1 MKDLLSEIESYWTT
15 RAEGY
20 SEVNHKELNGMQKGA
35 WLEVLRSQFP
45 EKAKEEL
52 KILDIGTGP
61 GFFPVIL
68 AEAGYQVTAVDYT
81 QEMLDTAK
89 KNAGELYKKI
99 TFYKMDAQN
108 LEFEDDV
115 FDVVISRNLT
125 WNLKDPERAYK
136 EWCRVLKPGGKLLNF
151 DANWYGY
158 LYDEEKRQSYEEDRK
173 SVESENL
180 DDHYLC
186 TDIDRMEKIALQ
198 MPLSAIN
205 RPSWDR
211 KLLKENGFVS
221 VAVDTEVWQRVWSQE
236 EKLNYHSTPMFM
248 ISAVK
253 KMECSPWEKAENGI
267 AAYGQNGMG
276 DELYTAPGSRKSG
289 FLKLGGGEFSLPY
302 TVICGKNPGKTV
314 LITAAVHAGECV
326 GVQAAVELAE
336 KLDPEKVH
344 GRVIIVKT
352 VCRKEF
358 EERSGSICPEDRK
371 NLNRV
376 FPGSPQG
383 TRMERLA
390 YAVVQKL
397 QSVADY
403 YIDLHSGDDYEELTP
418 YIYYAGKADPD
429 VAEMSR
435 KMAEQ
440 ADVPYM
446 VKSDVASG
454 GSYNYAAL
462 CGIPSVLIERGQM
475 GGWNTEE
482 VHSMRKDVRN
492 ILCFLGIYEGLRSYS
507 TYYPMEIGQVRYQF
521 ANTSGLWYPAKKP
534 GDLIKAGEFL
544 GCTKDFEG
552 NVLENSYSD
561 LNGVILYQV
570 ASLQVIKDGPM
581 VTYGSFSQR
590 RDERKEKITNYWT
603 KRSDSFMEQRRAEL
617 HSEMAEKWLKELKAL
632 LPERDGKLKI
642 LDVGC
647 GAGFFS
653 ILLAQQG
660 HEVTGIDLTPDM
672 IVHSRELAQEEGV
685 SCTFEVMDAENPGFE
700 DETFDVIVSRN
711 LTWTLP
717 NAAGAYKEWSRV
729 LKKGGR
735 IINVD
740 ANYGADD
747 FADMTGLPT
756 NHAHFKVGDEMMREC
771 EEIKRQLPIS
781 SYVRPAWDLETLGK
795 LGFGKF
801 SIDLGISGRIYIK
814 KDEFYN
820 PTPLFIVCA
829 EKREG

>member
-35 WLEVLRSQFP
+35 WLEVLKGQFP

-68 AEAGYQVTAVDYT
+68 AEAGYQVIAVDYT

-89 KNAGELYKKI
+89 KNAGELCRNI

-108 LEFEDDV
+108 LEFEDEM

-125 WNLKDPERAYK
+125 WNLKDPEKAYR

-211 KLLKENGFVS
+211 KLLKENGFAS
-221 VAVDTEVWQRVWSQE
+221 VAVDTEIWKRVWSQE

-253 KMECSPWEKAENGI
+253 AEKDIWSCGTDLTE
-267 AAYGQNGMG
+267 
-276 DELYTAPGSRKSG
+276 EEPFCTAPGTKKNG
-289 FLKLGGGEFSLPY
+289 FLKLGGGEFALPY
-302 TVICGKNPGKTV
+302 TVICGSNPGKTV
-314 LITAAVHAGECV
+314 LITAAVHAGEHV
-326 GVQAAVELAE
+326 GIQAAIELAE
-336 KLDPEKVH
+336 NLKPEKIN

-352 VCRKEF
+352 VCRREF
-358 EERSGSICPEDRK
+358 EERSGSICREDNK

-376 FPGSPQG
+376 FPGSPKG

-390 YAVVQKL
+390 YAVVQTL
-397 QSVADY
+397 HSEADF
-403 YIDLHSGDDYEELTP
+403 YIDIHSGDDYEELTP
-418 YIYYAGKADPD
+418 YIYYAGRADAD
-429 VAEMSR
+429 VTAMSR

-446 VKSDVASG
+446 VKSNVVSG
-454 GSYNYAAL
+454 GSYNYAAS

-475 GGWNTEE
+475 GGWTQEE
-482 VHSMRKDVRN
+482 VYSTRKDVHN
-492 ILCFLGIYEGLRSYS
+492 ILCCLGIYNELRNYS
-507 TYYPMEIGQVRYQF
+507 TYYPMEIDEVRYQSASVF
-521 ANTSGLWYPAKKP
+521 GLWYPEKRP
-534 GDLIKAGEFL
+534 GDLIKAGEYL
-544 GCTKDFEG
+544 GCTRDYEG
-552 NVLENSYSD
+552 NVLERSYSD

-570 ASLQVIKDGPM
+570 ASLQVLKDGPM
-581 VTYGSFSQR
+581 IAYGKFSSR
-590 RDERKEKITNYWT
+590 KDERKEKITNYWT
-603 KRSDSFMEQRRAEL
+603 KRSNSFMEQRRAEL
-617 HSEMAEKWLKELKAL
+617 HSDMADKWMKELGAF
-632 LPERDGKLKI
+632 LPEGKLKI

-653 ILLAQQG
+653 ILLAKMG
-660 HEVTGIDLTPDM
+660 HEVTGVDLTPDM
-672 IVHSRELAQEEGV
+672 ITHSRELAVEEGV
-685 SCTFEVMDAENPGFE
+685 SCTFEVMDAEKPDFP

-717 NAAGAYKEWSRV
+717 DAAGAYKEWIRV
-729 LKKGGR
+729 LKPGG
-735 IINVD
+735 ILINAD
-740 ANYGADD
+740 ANYGADN
-747 FADMTGLPT
+747 FADTAGLPS
-756 NHAHFKVGDEMMREC
+756 NHAHFTVGDAMMQEC

-781 SYVRPAWDLETLGK
+781 SYIRPAWDLEMLGK
-795 LGFGKF
+795 LGVSRF
-801 SIDLGISGRIYIK
+801 SIDLGISSRIYTK

-820 PTPLFIVCA
+820 PTPMFLVCGT
-829 EKREG
+829 KK

>member
-35 WLEVLRSQFP
+35 WLEVLKSQFP

-68 AEAGYQVTAVDYT
+68 SEEGYQVTAVDYT

-89 KNAGELYKKI
+89 KNAGELCEKI

-108 LEFEDDV
+108 LEFEDGV

-125 WNLKDPERAYK
+125 WNLKDPERAYR

-211 KLLKENGFVS
+211 KLLKENGFAS
-221 VAVDTEVWQRVWSQE
+221 VAVDMEVWKRVWSHE

-253 KMECSPWEKAENGI
+253 KMEWSPWEDAENSVKGCED
-267 AAYGQNGMG
+267 NVD
-276 DELYTAPGSRKSG
+276 DELWSVPGSRRSG

-302 TVICGKNPGKTV
+302 TVICGRNPGKTV

-336 KLDPEKVH
+336 KLDPEKIH

-358 EERSGSICPEDRK
+358 EERSGSICPEDKK

-376 FPGSPQG
+376 FPGCPQG

-397 QSVADY
+397 HSVADY

-429 VAEMSR
+429 VSEMSR

-475 GGWNTEE
+475 GGWSPEE

-492 ILCFLGIYEGLRSYS
+492 ILCVLGVYDGLRSYS
-507 TYYPMEIGQVRYQF
+507 NYYPMEIGQVRYQF
-521 ANTSGLWYPAKKP
+521 ANVSGLWYPAKKP
-534 GDLIKAGEFL
+534 GDLVKAGEFL

-552 NVLENSYSD
+552 NVLESSYSD

-590 RDERKEKITNYWT
+590 RDERKEKITSYWT
-603 KRSDSFMEQRRAEL
+603 KRSDSFLEQRRSEL
-617 HSEMAEKWLKELKAL
+617 HSEMAEKWLSELQAL
-632 LPERDGKLKI
+632 LPEQDGRLKI

-653 ILLAQQG
+653 ILLAQHG

-685 SCTFEVMDAENPGFE
+685 SCRFEVMDAENPDFA

-747 FADMTGLPT
+747 FADTTGLPT

-801 SIDLGISGRIYIK
+801 SIDLGVSSRIYTK

-829 EKREG
+829 EK

>member
-1 MKDLLSEIESYWTT
+1 MKNLLSEIESYWTT

-20 SEVNHKELNGMQKGA
+20 SEVNHKELEGMQKKA
-35 WLEVLRSQFP
+35 WLQTLESQFP
-45 EKAKEEL
+45 KKKKEEL

-68 AEAGYQVTAVDYT
+68 AEAGYYVTAVDYT
-81 QEMLDTAK
+81 QEMLDTSK
-89 KNAGELYKKI
+89 KNAGNLCKKI

-108 LEFEDDV
+108 LKFEDES
-115 FDVVISRNLT
+115 FDVIISRNLT
-125 WNLKDPERAYK
+125 WNLKDPKKAYR
-136 EWCRVLKPGGKLLNF
+136 EWQRVLKPGGKLLNF

-158 LYDEEKRQSYEEDRK
+158 LYDEEKRQAYEADRK
-173 SVESENL
+173 SVKSENL

-198 MPLSAIN
+198 MPLSAIQ

-211 KLLKENGFVS
+211 KFLKKNGFGS
-221 VAVDTEVWQRVWSQE
+221 VAVDTQIWERVWSQE

-253 KMECSPWEKAENGI
+253 EEKKE
-267 AAYGQNGMG
+267 YGADTEALQS
-276 DELYTAPGSRKSG
+276 APGTKKSG
-289 FLKLGGGEFSLPY
+289 FLKLGGGEFALPY
-302 TVICGKNPGKTV
+302 TVICGSHPGETV

-326 GVQAAVELAE
+326 GVQAAIELAE
-336 KLDPEKVH
+336 KLDPEKIH
-344 GRVIIVKT
+344 GRVILVKT

-358 EERSGSICPEDRK
+358 EERSGSICPEDDK

-376 FPGSPQG
+376 FPGSPDG
-383 TRMERLA
+383 TRTDRLA
-390 YAVVQKL
+390 YSVVCKL
-397 QSVADY
+397 HSVADY

-418 YIYYAGKADPD
+418 YIYYAGKADKD
-429 VAEMSR
+429 VSEMSR

-454 GSYNYAAL
+454 GSYNYAAS

-475 GGWNTEE
+475 GGWSQEE
-482 VHSMRKDVRN
+482 AHSTQKDVRN
-492 ILCFLGIYEGLRSYS
+492 ILCFLGVYEGMRSYS
-507 TYYPMEIGQVRYQF
+507 TYYPMEIEEVRYQS
-521 ANTSGLWYPAKKP
+521 ASVSGLWYPAKKP
-534 GDLIKAGEFL
+534 GDIVKAGEFL

-552 NVLENSYSD
+552 NVLEKSYSD

-570 ASLQVIKDGPM
+570 ATLQVIKDGPM
-581 VTYGSFSQR
+581 VTYGRFGGST
-590 RDERKEKITNYWT
+590 DERKERITGYWT
-603 KRSDSFMEQRRAEL
+603 KRSDSFKEQRRAEL
-617 HSEMAEKWLKELKAL
+617 HSEMADKWMQEMEKF
-632 LPERDGKLKI
+632 LPDRPLKI

-653 ILLAQQG
+653 ILLAKKG

-685 SCTFEVMDAENPGFE
+685 NCTFEVMDAENPDFG

-717 NAAGAYKEWSRV
+717 DAAKAYKEWLRV
-729 LKKGGR
+729 LKKGG
-735 IINVD
+735 ILLNVD
-740 ANYGADD
+740 ANYGKDD
-747 FADMTGLPT
+747 FADTSNLPA
-756 NHAHFKVGDEMMREC
+756 NHAHFTVGDAMMQEC

-781 SYVRPAWDLETLGK
+781 SYIRPAWDVETLGN
-795 LGFGKF
+795 LGVSNFR
-801 SIDLGISGRIYIK
+801 IDLGISSRIYTKI
-814 KDEFYN
+814 DEFYN
-820 PTPLFIVCA
+820 PTPLFLICA
-829 EKREG
+829 EK

>member
-35 WLEVLRSQFP
+35 WLEVLKSQFP

-81 QEMLDTAK
+81 QEMLDTSK
-89 KNAGELYKKI
+89 KNAGELCRNI

-108 LEFEDDV
+108 LEFEDGM

-125 WNLKDPERAYK
+125 WNLKDPERAYR

-211 KLLKENGFVS
+211 KLLKENGFSS
-221 VAVDTEVWQRVWSQE
+221 VAVDTEIWKQVWSQE

-253 KMECSPWEKAENGI
+253 AGEDVWSCDKGVTEEDPLC
-267 AAYGQNGMG
+267 
-276 DELYTAPGSRKSG
+276 TAPGTKKSG
-289 FLKLGGGEFSLPY
+289 FLKLGGGEFALPY
-302 TVICGKNPGKTV
+302 TVICGSNPGKTV
-314 LITAAVHAGECV
+314 LITAAVHAGEHV
-326 GVQAAVELAE
+326 GIQAAIELAE
-336 KLDPEKVH
+336 NLKPEKIN

-352 VCRKEF
+352 ICRREF
-358 EERSGSICPEDRK
+358 EERSGSICREDKK

-376 FPGSPQG
+376 FPGSPKG

-390 YAVVQKL
+390 YAVVQTL
-397 QSVADY
+397 HSETDF
-403 YIDLHSGDDYEELTP
+403 YIDIHSGDDYEELTP
-418 YIYYAGKADPD
+418 YIYFAGRADTD
-429 VAEMSR
+429 VMEMSR

-446 VKSDVASG
+446 VKSNVASG
-454 GSYNYAAL
+454 GSYNYAAS

-475 GGWNTEE
+475 GGWTQEE
-482 VHSMRKDVRN
+482 VYSTRKDVHI
-492 ILCFLGIYEGLRSYS
+492 ILCCLGIYNEMRNYS
-507 TYYPMEIGQVRYQF
+507 TYYPMEIDEMRYQSSSVF
-521 ANTSGLWYPAKKP
+521 GLWYPTKKP
-534 GDLIKAGEFL
+534 GDIIKAGEYL
-544 GCTKDFEG
+544 GCTKDYEG
-552 NVLENSYSD
+552 NVLERSYSD

-570 ASLQVIKDGPM
+570 ASLQVLKDGPM
-581 VTYGSFSQR
+581 IAYGKFSSGK
-590 RDERKEKITNYWT
+590 DERKEKITNYWT
-603 KRSDSFMEQRRAEL
+603 TRSDSFMEQRRAEL
-617 HSEMAEKWLKELKAL
+617 HSDMADKWMKELGAF
-632 LPERDGKLKI
+632 LPEGKLKI

-653 ILLAQQG
+653 ILLAKMG
-660 HEVTGIDLTPDM
+660 HEVMGVDLTPDM
-672 IVHSRELAQEEGV
+672 IKHSRELAEEEGV
-685 SCTFEVMDAENPGFE
+685 SCTFEVMDAEKPDFP

-717 NAAGAYKEWSRV
+717 DAAGAYKEWIRV
-729 LKKGGR
+729 LKSGG
-735 IINVD
+735 ILINAD
-740 ANYGADD
+740 ANYGADN
-747 FADMTGLPT
+747 FADTTGLPS
-756 NHAHFKVGDEMMREC
+756 NHAHFTVGDAMMQEC

-781 SYVRPAWDLETLGK
+781 SYIRPAWDLETLGK
-795 LGFGKF
+795 LGVSRF
-801 SIDLGISGRIYIK
+801 SIDLGISNRIYTK

-820 PTPLFIVCA
+820 PTPMFLVCGT
-829 EKREG
+829 KK

>member
-35 WLEVLRSQFP
+35 WLEVLKSQFP

-68 AEAGYQVTAVDYT
+68 AEEGYQVTAVDYT

-89 KNAGELYKKI
+89 KNAGELCEKI

-108 LEFEDDV
+108 LEFEDGV

-125 WNLKDPERAYK
+125 WNLKDPERAYR

-211 KLLKENGFVS
+211 KLLKENGFAS
-221 VAVDTEVWQRVWSQE
+221 VAVDMEVWKRVWSQE

-253 KMECSPWEKAENGI
+253 KMEWSPWEDAENSVKGCED
-267 AAYGQNGMG
+267 NVD
-276 DELYTAPGSRKSG
+276 DELWSVPGSRRSG

-302 TVICGKNPGKTV
+302 TVICGRNPGKTV

-336 KLDPEKVH
+336 KLDPEKIH

-358 EERSGSICPEDRK
+358 EERSGSICPEDKK

-376 FPGSPQG
+376 FPGCPQG

-397 QSVADY
+397 HSVADY

-429 VAEMSR
+429 VSEMSR

-475 GGWNTEE
+475 GGWSPEE

-492 ILCFLGIYEGLRSYS
+492 ILCVLGVYDGLRSYS
-507 TYYPMEIGQVRYQF
+507 NYYPMEIGQVRYQF
-521 ANTSGLWYPAKKP
+521 ANVSGLWYPAKKP
-534 GDLIKAGEFL
+534 GDLVKAGEFL

-552 NVLENSYSD
+552 NVLESSYSD

-590 RDERKEKITNYWT
+590 RDERKEKITSYWT
-603 KRSDSFMEQRRAEL
+603 KRSDSFLEQRRSEL
-617 HSEMAEKWLKELKAL
+617 HSEMAEKWLSELQAL
-632 LPERDGKLKI
+632 LPEQDGRLKI

-653 ILLAQQG
+653 ILLAQHG

-685 SCTFEVMDAENPGFE
+685 SCRFE
-700 DETFDVIVSRN
+700 VIVSRN

-747 FADMTGLPT
+747 FADTTGLPT

-801 SIDLGISGRIYIK
+801 SIDLGVSGRIYMK

-829 EKREG
+829 EK

>member
-35 WLEVLRSQFP
+35 WLEVLKSQFP

-89 KNAGELYKKI
+89 KNAGELCRNIK
-99 TFYKMDAQN
+99 FYKMDAQN
-108 LEFEDDV
+108 LEFEDDM

-125 WNLKDPERAYK
+125 WNLKNPERAYK

-211 KLLKENGFVS
+211 KLLKENGFSS
-221 VAVDTEVWQRVWSQE
+221 VAVDTEIWKRVWSQE

-248 ISAVK
+248 ISAVRQGEDIWNRNADEK
-253 KMECSPWEKAENGI
+253 EKAV
-267 AAYGQNGMG
+267 Q
-276 DELYTAPGSRKSG
+276 ELDPLCTAPGTKKNG
-289 FLKLGGGEFSLPY
+289 FLKLGGGEFALPY

-314 LITAAVHAGECV
+314 LITAAVHAGEHV
-326 GVQAAVELAE
+326 GIQAAIELAE
-336 KLDPEKVH
+336 NLKPEKIN

-352 VCRKEF
+352 VCRREF
-358 EERSGSICPEDRK
+358 EERSGSICREDNK

-376 FPGSPQG
+376 FPGNPKG

-390 YAVVQKL
+390 YAVA
-397 QSVADY
+397 QSLHSEADF
-403 YIDLHSGDDYEELTP
+403 YIDIHSGDDYEELTP
-418 YIYYAGKADPD
+418 YIYYAGRADAD
-429 VAEMSR
+429 VSVMSR

-454 GSYNYAAL
+454 GSYNYAAS

-475 GGWNTEE
+475 GGWTQEE
-482 VHSMRKDVRN
+482 VYSTRKDVHN
-492 ILCFLGIYEGLRSYS
+492 ILCCIGVYNELRNYS
-507 TYYPMEIGQVRYQF
+507 TYYPMEIDEMRYQSSSVF
-521 ANTSGLWYPAKKP
+521 GLWYPTKKP
-534 GDLIKAGEFL
+534 GDLIKVGEYL
-544 GCTKDFEG
+544 GCTKDYEG
-552 NVLENSYSD
+552 NVLERSYSD

-570 ASLQVIKDGPM
+570 ASLQVLKEGPM
-581 VTYGSFSQR
+581 IAYGKFSSR
-590 RDERKEKITNYWT
+590 KDERKERITNDWT
-603 KRSDSFMEQRRAEL
+603 KRSDSFMKQRRAEL
-617 HSEMAEKWLKELKAL
+617 HSDMADKWKKELKTF
-632 LPERDGKLKI
+632 LPKLSKGKLKI

-653 ILLAQQG
+653 ILLAKMG
-660 HEVTGIDLTPDM
+660 HEVTGVDLTPDM
-672 IVHSRELAQEEGV
+672 ITHSRELAEEEGV
-685 SCTFEVMDAENPGFE
+685 SCTFEVMDAENPDFP

-717 NAAGAYKEWSRV
+717 DAARAYKEWIRV
-729 LKKGGR
+729 LKPGG
-735 IINVD
+735 ILINAD
-740 ANYGADD
+740 ANYGADN
-747 FADMTGLPT
+747 FADTSGLPS
-756 NHAHFKVGDEMMREC
+756 NHAHFTVGDAMMQEC

-781 SYVRPAWDLETLGK
+781 SYVRPAWDLETLGR
-795 LGFGKF
+795 LGVNRF
-801 SIDLGISGRIYIK
+801 SIDLGISSRIYTR

-820 PTPLFIVCA
+820 PTPMFLIYG
-829 EKREG
+829 EKKA

>member
-35 WLEVLRSQFP
+35 WLKVLKSQSP

-68 AEAGYQVTAVDYT
+68 AEAGYRVVAVDYT
-81 QEMLDTAK
+81 QEMLDTAR
-89 KNAGELYKKI
+89 KNAGEFCGNI

-108 LEFEDDV
+108 LEFEDEL

-125 WNLKDPERAYK
+125 WNLKDPERAYR
-136 EWCRVLKPGGKLLNF
+136 EWCRVLKPGGRLLNF

-158 LYDEEKRQSYEEDRK
+158 LYDEEKRRSYEEDRR

-211 KLLKENGFVS
+211 KLLKGNGFAS
-221 VAVDTEVWQRVWSQE
+221 VAVDTEIWKRVWSQE

-253 KMECSPWEKAENGI
+253 AVKDVWSCQM
-267 AAYGQNGMG
+267 
-276 DELYTAPGSRKSG
+276 DEDREDTQDMAPFGAVPGTKKSG
-289 FLKLGGGEFSLPY
+289 FLKLGGGEFALPY
-302 TVICGKNPGKTV
+302 TVICGSNPGKTV
-314 LITAAVHAGECV
+314 LITAAVHAGEYV
-326 GVQAAVELAE
+326 GIQAAVELAE
-336 KLDPEKVH
+336 NLEPEKIN

-352 VCRKEF
+352 VCRREF
-358 EERSGSICPEDRK
+358 EERSGSICREDNK

-376 FPGSPQG
+376 FPGSPEG
-383 TRMERLA
+383 SRMERLA
-390 YAVVQKL
+390 YAVVQML
-397 QSVADY
+397 HSEADF

-418 YIYYAGKADPD
+418 YIYYAGCAEPD
-429 VAEMSR
+429 VVKISR

-454 GSYNYAAL
+454 GSYNYAAS
-462 CGIPSVLIERGQM
+462 CGIPSVLIERGQLGM
-475 GGWNTEE
+475 WTQEE
-482 VHSMRKDVRN
+482 VYSTRKDVHN
-492 ILCFLGIYEGLRSYS
+492 ILCCLGIYNELRSYS
-507 TYYPMEIGQVRYQF
+507 TYYPMEIDETRYQSASVF
-521 ANTSGLWYPAKKP
+521 GLWYPAKKP
-534 GDLIKAGEFL
+534 GDLIKAGEYL
-544 GCTKDFEG
+544 GCIRDYEG
-552 NVLENSYSD
+552 NVLEQSYSD
-561 LNGVILYQV
+561 LNGVILYQA
-570 ASLQVIKDGPM
+570 ASLQVLKDGPLIA
-581 VTYGSFSQR
+581 YGRFGSGK
-590 RDERKEKITNYWT
+590 DERKERITNYWT
-603 KRSDSFMEQRRAEL
+603 KRSDSFMKQRRAEL
-617 HSEMAEKWLKELKAL
+617 HSDMADKWMKELDVFLSK
-632 LPERDGKLKI
+632 LPKDKLKI

-653 ILLAQQG
+653 ILLAKMG

-672 IVHSRELAQEEGV
+672 IVHSRELAEEEGV
-685 SCTFEVMDAENPGFE
+685 SCAFEVMDAENPDFP
-700 DETFDVIVSRN
+700 DETFDVVVSRN

-717 NAAGAYKEWSRV
+717 DAAGGYREWLRV
-729 LKKGGR
+729 LKPGG
-735 IINVD
+735 ILLNAD
-740 ANYGADD
+740 ANYGAAD
-747 FADMTGLPT
+747 FADTAGLPS
-756 NHAHFKVGDEMMREC
+756 NHAHFTVGDAMMMEC
-771 EEIKRQLPIS
+771 EEIKRQLPVS
-781 SYVRPAWDLETLGK
+781 SYIRPAWDLEILGK
-795 LGFGKF
+795 QGVSRF
-801 SIDLGISGRIYIK
+801 SIDLGISSRIYEK

-820 PTPLFIVCA
+820 PTPLFLICGQ
-829 EKREG
+829 K